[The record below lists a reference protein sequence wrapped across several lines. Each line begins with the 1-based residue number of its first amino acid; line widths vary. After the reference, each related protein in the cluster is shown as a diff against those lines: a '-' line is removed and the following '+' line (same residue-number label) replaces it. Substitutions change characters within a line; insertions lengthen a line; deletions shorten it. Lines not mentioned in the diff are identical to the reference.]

1 MRRRRGRYFDVMLI
15 LVAIIGF
22 STLFLRYY
30 VSQSRQSSSS
40 DTGVIKLEISG
51 LLEESTDA
59 LAVGDTLIL
68 KTNGAVFGSIS
79 EIEVRPQ
86 MRRYSDK
93 DGSVRYYESADRYTV
108 RCTVLCKGSYTE
120 GGFFL
125 GGKTHIAPNQF
136 LSVYGQKIECNAYV
150 LSVKKQ

>member
-68 KTNGAVFGSIS
+68 KTNGAVSQTG
-79 EIEVRPQ
+79 E
-86 MRRYSDK
+86 
-93 DGSVRYYESADRYTV
+93 
-108 RCTVLCKGSYTE
+108 
-120 GGFFL
+120 
-125 GGKTHIAPNQF
+125 
-136 LSVYGQKIECNAYV
+136 
-150 LSVKKQ
+150 